1 MKNNNPCGGSLY
13 RINAIY
19 YMKGS
24 MFRQGWSLLPLLFK
38 IVLEVIAITVR
49 EEKEIIWIQI
59 RKEEGKLS
67 LFADDMTQYIENPK
81 DATKKLLD
89 LINEFSKVTGFKINI
104 QKSVAFLN
112 TNNELSQREI
122 NKTIPFIIA

>member
-1 MKNNNPCGGSLY
+1 
-13 RINAIY
+13 
-19 YMKGS
+19 
-24 MFRQGWSLLPLLFK
+24 
-38 IVLEVIAITVR
+38 
-49 EEKEIIWIQI
+49 
-59 RKEEGKLS
+59 
-67 LFADDMTQYIENPK
+67 MTQYIENPK